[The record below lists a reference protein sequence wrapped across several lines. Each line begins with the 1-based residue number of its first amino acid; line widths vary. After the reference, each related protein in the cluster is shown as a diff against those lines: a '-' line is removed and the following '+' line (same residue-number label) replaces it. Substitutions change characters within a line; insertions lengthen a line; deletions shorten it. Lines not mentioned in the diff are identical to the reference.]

1 MSDDKGK
8 LNQLVGRLFC
18 AQGLTMAVAESC
30 TGGLLSAAITDIA
43 GASAYFERG
52 FITYSNQAK
61 HELLGVPLHTLD
73 TYGAVSA
80 QAAAAMV
87 QGVLAHSHA
96 DIALSITGIAGPH
109 GGSADKPVG
118 LVFFGLASKDG
129 FCDTKQQ
136 IFSGDRGAIRQQ
148 AVEFTL
154 RLAIDYLIRRE

>member
-61 HELLGVPLHTLD
+61 HELLGVPLH
-73 TYGAVSA
+73 S
-80 QAAAAMV
+80 
-87 QGVLAHSHA
+87 
-96 DIALSITGIAGPH
+96 
-109 GGSADKPVG
+109 
-118 LVFFGLASKDG
+118 
-129 FCDTKQQ
+129 
-136 IFSGDRGAIRQQ
+136 
-148 AVEFTL
+148 
-154 RLAIDYLIRRE
+154 